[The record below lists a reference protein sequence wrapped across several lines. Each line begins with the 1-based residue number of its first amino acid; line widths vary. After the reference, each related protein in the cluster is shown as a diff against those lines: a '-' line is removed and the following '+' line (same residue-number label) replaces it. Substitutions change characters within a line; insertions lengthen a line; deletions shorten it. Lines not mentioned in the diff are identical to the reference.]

1 MALISKI
8 RKNSWLLIV
17 LIGLG
22 LGGFIIMDMTSGQQS
37 VFGSSQFTVGE
48 IDGQKL
54 DWNQFNRV
62 EQVLYGNSG

>member
-8 RKNSWLLIV
+8 RKNSWILIV

-37 VFGSSQFTVGE
+37 IFGSQQFIV
-48 IDGQKL
+48 
-54 DWNQFNRV
+54 
-62 EQVLYGNSG
+62 